1 MLFKAIYLLPLLPA
15 IGVLINGLLGKRFGE
30 KTVAFVACT
39 SVGLSLILAIGI
51 LHQMLIASPAER
63 VITSSL
69 YRWISDGSLQIN
81 VGFLIDPLAIAMIMV
96 ILFVGFIIHFY
107 SIGYMEGEPGYRRF
121 FVHLNLFIF
130 FMLILV
136 MGDNLILTFV
146 GWEGVGLCSYL
157 LIGHWYEKKSAS
169 DAGRKAFVVNR
180 VGDFGFML
188 GIFLVIVT
196 FNTVNFVELKTI
208 LAGNHGIPTVTLA
221 IISLLLFTGAVGKSA
236 QFPLHV
242 WLPDAMEGPTP
253 VSALIHA
260 ATMVNAGVYF
270 MCRIF
275 PFLQQSQFVLP
286 IIALVGMITAVYA
299 ACCAVGQKD
308 IKKVL
313 AYSTISQIGYMFMAV
328 GCGIYVAGMFHLVAH
343 GIFKGLLFLGSGAVI
358 HAVKGEQDIVNMGG
372 LIKTIPV
379 TAITF
384 LIGLL
389 ALAGIFPMVGFFSKD
404 AIIMGGYETYG
415 IVYWLFGF
423 GGAILTALYCGK
435 LFGMAFLG
443 ESNFTGHVHK
453 PNFFFKAPLVIL
465 AVCAVFLGILGIPM
479 FTKNTYFAQ
488 FMGSSFNLGAGG
500 HAAAGHGI
508 PLSLEIAF
516 TLILSVFAIAAIV
529 LALFMYSK
537 HRKTMVDFESRHKG
551 LMMFL
556 LKGFWIDKL
565 YDTIWVRPLKWI
577 SFYSDSVCDHRIVD
591 GAVNGTGKIAM
602 EVGKTL
608 SRMQTGYV
616 RYYAVSIVFGVFVL
630 VGITMM
636 FLF

>member
-15 IGVLINGLLGKRFGE
+15 IGVLINGLLGKRFGD

-39 SVGLSLILAIGI
+39 SVGLSLILAIGM
-51 LHQMLIASPAER
+51 LYQMIIADPAHR

-81 VGFLIDPLAIAMIMV
+81 VGFLIDPLAMAMIMV
-96 ILFVGFIIHFY
+96 VTFVGFVIHFY
-107 SIGYMEGEPGYRRF
+107 SIGYMEGDSGYRRY
-121 FVHLNLFIF
+121 FVCLNLFIF
-130 FMLILV
+130 FMLVLV

-188 GIFLVIVT
+188 GILLVIVT
-196 FNTVNFVELKTI
+196 FQTVNFAELKTI
-208 LAGNHGIPTVTLA
+208 LAGNHGISTATLA
-221 IISLLLFTGAVGKSA
+221 IISLLLFAGAIGKSA

-343 GIFKGLLFLGSGAVI
+343 GVFKGLLFLGSGAVI
-358 HAVKGEQDIVNMGG
+358 HAVKGEQNIANMGG

-389 ALAGIFPMVGFFSKD
+389 ALAGIFPMAGFFSKD

-465 AVCAVFLGILGIPM
+465 AVCAVFLGILGLPM

-500 HAAAGHGI
+500 HAAEGHGVS
-508 PLSLEIAF
+508 LSLEIAF
-516 TLILSVFAIAAIV
+516 TLIVSVFAISAIV

-537 HRKTMVDFESRHKG
+537 HRKKMIDFESRHEG

-556 LKGFWIDKL
+556 FKGFWIDKV

-577 SFYSDSVCDHRIVD
+577 SNYSNNVCDKKIVD

-602 EVGKTL
+602 EAGKTL
-608 SRMQTGYV
+608 ARMQSGYV
-616 RYYAVSIVFGVFVL
+616 RQYAVSIIFGVFVL
-630 VGITMM
+630 VGITVM
-636 FLF
+636 FFF

>member
-15 IGVLINGLLGKRFGE
+15 IGVIINGLLGKRFGE
-30 KTVAFVACT
+30 KTIAFVAC
-39 SVGLSLILAIGI
+39 SAVGLSLILAIGT
-51 LHQMLIASPAER
+51 LYHLLVADPAQR
-63 VITSSL
+63 VITSSV
-69 YRWISDGSLQIN
+69 YRWLSDGSFQIN
-81 VGFLIDPLAIAMIMV
+81 VGFLVDPLAIAMIMV

-107 SIGYMEGEPGYRRF
+107 SIGYMEGDSGYRRY
-121 FVHLNLFIF
+121 FVCLNLFIF
-130 FMLILV
+130 FMLLLV
-136 MGDNLILTFV
+136 MGDNLILIFV

-180 VGDFGFML
+180 VGDFGFIL
-188 GIFLVIVT
+188 GILLVIVT
-196 FNTVNFVELKTI
+196 FQTVNFAELKTI
-208 LAGNHGIPTVTLA
+208 MAGNHGIPSATLT
-221 IISLLLFTGAVGKSA
+221 IISLLLFAGAVGKSA

-275 PFLQQSQFVLP
+275 PFLQQAPYVLP
-286 IIALVGMITAVYA
+286 VIAFIGLLTAVYA

-328 GCGIYVAGMFHLVAH
+328 GCGIYIAGMFHLVAH
-343 GIFKGLLFLGSGAVI
+343 GVFKGLLFLGSGAVI
-358 HAVKGEQDIVNMGG
+358 HAVKGEQDIGNMGG
-372 LIKTIPV
+372 LMRSLPV
-379 TAITF
+379 TSITF

-389 ALAGIFPMVGFFSKD
+389 ALAGIFPMAGFFSKD
-404 AIIMGGYETYG
+404 AIIMGGYESFG
-415 IVYWLFGF
+415 FVYWLLGF

-435 LFGMAFLG
+435 LFGVAFLG
-443 ESNFTGHVHK
+443 ETNFKGHVHK
-453 PNFFFKAPLVIL
+453 PNFFFNAPLVIL
-465 AVCAVFLGILGIPM
+465 ALCAVFLGILGLPM

-488 FMGSSFNLGAGG
+488 FMGSSFTIGTGG
-500 HAAAGHGI
+500 HAAQGHGI
-508 PLSLEIAF
+508 SLSLEIVF
-516 TLILSVFAIAAIV
+516 TLIVSIFAIAAIL

-537 HRKTMVDFESRHKG
+537 HRKQMVDFETEHEG

-556 LKGFWIDKL
+556 FKGFWIDKL

-577 SFYSDSVCDHRIVD
+577 SFYSNSFCDHKIVD
-591 GAVNGTGKIAM
+591 GAVNGTGKVAM
-602 EVGKTL
+602 EAGKTL
-608 SRMQTGYV
+608 ARMQTGYV
-616 RYYAVSIVFGVFVL
+616 RHYAVSIIFGVFVL
-630 VGITMM
+630 VGITLI